1 MSFLRKK
8 KQLNKIYLD
17 LKLSMLRF
25 LFFSFF
31 FLAQLNC
38 IAQQFIN
45 GVITDERN
53 IPIPSVTVYVKTFS
67 DKRTLADFNGK
78 YELSLM
84 PGEYFLVFSAKGYD
98 ERESYVSIGS
108 SNVVRNIQLFPS
120 KFLELENINV
130 MVKKSNP
137 GRDIIL
143 EVVKKRDVIN
153 PWNYPHSVS
162 VYIKAAE
169 KIDKKNKE
177 KKIEDEKNKNYDPLE
192 EKNDESFELSNQMN
206 FAEIQLIR
214 HYAPLNKVKEFRN
227 AFTLRGNEKKL
238 YYTTTVKSN
247 FNFFENLLYLD
258 DLHQTPIISPIS
270 SPGIISY
277 KYRLEK
283 KIEENG
289 QVISKIK
296 IIPRNIST
304 STLEGYIWVIDSLW
318 LIKKIELTMN
328 KGNLLVYDYFTIEQS
343 FNHPGDSICVLT
355 EQNLNYGVKYKN
367 ETSKSYTKAVFSEY
381 NFNPQFSSKFFNTEL
396 AVTEKEAYEKDTL
409 FWSSSRQAELTQ

>member
-1 MSFLRKK
+1 
-8 KQLNKIYLD
+8 
-17 LKLSMLRF
+17 
-25 LFFSFF
+25 
-31 FLAQLNC
+31 
-38 IAQQFIN
+38 
-45 GVITDERN
+45 
-53 IPIPSVTVYVKTFS
+53 
-67 DKRTLADFNGK
+67 
-78 YELSLM
+78 
-84 PGEYFLVFSAKGYD
+84 
-98 ERESYVSIGS
+98 
-108 SNVVRNIQLFPS
+108 
-120 KFLELENINV
+120 
-130 MVKKSNP
+130 
-137 GRDIIL
+137 
-143 EVVKKRDVIN
+143 
-153 PWNYPHSVS
+153 
-162 VYIKAAE
+162 
-169 KIDKKNKE
+169 
-177 KKIEDEKNKNYDPLE
+177 
-192 EKNDESFELSNQMN
+192 MN

-214 HYAPLNKVKEFRN
+214 HYAPLDKVKEFRN
-227 AFTLRGNEKKL
+227 AFTLRGNEKNL

-381 NFNPQFSSKFFNTEL
+381 NFNPQFSSKFFNT
-396 AVTEKEAYEKDTL
+396 
-409 FWSSSRQAELTQ
+409 